1 MIQFITARLQEV
13 AFQPIGFIFALMLGC
28 ISAILSACCT
38 IPSLGMIVGYSG
50 ARKTDNRKDLYLT
63 TLFFMFGTVIAFMIM
78 GIIAS
83 FIGQVAQNTL
93 GKYWKLFAG
102 FVSIF
107 LGLMTIDMLPIKFSF
122 NKSNKLQALNGML
135 GTFLSG
141 LVLGGF
147 VAISCLPCNPGIFI
161 VISVSILKG
170 RIGWGLVLMIMYG
183 IGFSIPLGALF
194 LGVSLT
200 KVSLMTKKAEQ
211 IFRWI
216 FGLILIAAGFYF
228 IITY

>member
-1 MIQFITARLQEV
+1 MIQFITLRLQEA
-13 AFQPIGFIFALMLGC
+13 AFQPIGFILALMLGC

-38 IPSLGMIVGYSG
+38 IPSLGVIVGYSG
-50 ARKTDNRKDLYLT
+50 SRKTDKPKDLYMT
-63 TLFFMFGTVIAFMIM
+63 TLFFMLGTVIAFMIM

-83 FIGQVAQNTL
+83 FIGQVAQNIL

-102 FVSIF
+102 FVAIF
-107 LGLMTIDMLPIKFSF
+107 LGLMTIDLLPIKFSF
-122 NKSNKLQALNGML
+122 SKKNQLHSLNGKL
-135 GTFLSG
+135 GTFLTG
-141 LVLGGF
+141 LILGGF

-170 RIGWGLVLMIMYG
+170 KILWGLLLMIMYG

-200 KVSLMTKKAEQ
+200 KVSLMTKKVENV
-211 IFRWI
+211 FRWV
-216 FGLILIAAGFYF
+216 FGLTLIVAGFYF
-228 IITY
+228 LITF